1 MFHTINYNLKNSSIT
16 DVASF
21 NKKFPKRVFY
31 PLKNVFFQEKISNKI
46 SFLNLYINILH
57 SFIISDFIENLQ
69 EKRKLENNKVSLR
82 IKYIMYIF

>member
-1 MFHTINYNLKNSSIT
+1 M
-16 DVASF
+16 
-21 NKKFPKRVFY
+21 FY